1 MGPVAVTRFKIARF
15 SGGPW
20 DGELSRVQLPL
31 PERLLMPV
39 VEGKPRTW
47 GIDGTRLA
55 GVARYELRTSRRRPL
70 YVIVE
75 EDGAS

>member
-1 MGPVAVTRFKIARF
+1 MTRFRLVRF

-20 DGELSRVQLPL
+20 GGNLSRVQLPL
-31 PERLLMPV
+31 PERLLIPV

-47 GIDGTRLA
+47 GTDGTRLA
-55 GVARYELRTSRRRPL
+55 GVARYELRASRRGPL

-75 EDGAS
+75 GDGAR